1 MTGPRAV
8 SRGVP
13 SSASDHA
20 DGFDVQPAPR
30 APESAQ
36 AAKDDEGGSGYE
48 YVLPA
53 IRGVQ
58 AGQTFFVTM
67 VPLRVIAKLF
77 VFDGDE
83 LSPELRAQRSL
94 NKGRLPELVRYM
106 VDNPAGYTFSAL
118 TASIDGEVRFQAVGE
133 GPKHQLLGTLHVPMI
148 SRFVINDGQHRHAAI
163 KEAIQQ
169 LPALGS
175 EMIAVVFYLDHGL
188 ERCQQMFADL
198 NRHAVRPSKSIGVLY
213 DHRDTMASLSR
224 LLVLRHEAFRGFVEL
239 ESSSLAKA
247 SRKLFTL
254 SAIHGATRT
263 LLEGM
268 DNLDSDDALD
278 LAGRWWSVV
287 DASMP
292 DWQDVRAR
300 RLRSP
305 EIRADAIHT
314 HGITLAALGRVGNT
328 LLRQDRNP
336 EAWSETLQGLKTL
349 DWNRTNPL
357 WEGRAVVGGKVVKG
371 DTNVLLTTA
380 AIRRHLS
387 LPLPPEERRVDDAH
401 RKSSTKGRTTTARPA
416 RRKASKI

>member
-1 MTGPRAV
+1 MTRA
-8 SRGVP
+8 RE
-13 SSASDHA
+13 ASGTDTRSGR
-20 DGFDVQPAPR
+20 DR
-30 APESAQ
+30 AKGLDARTTQLTPETSLTMPG
-36 AAKDDEGGSGYE
+36 DSPDSGYE

-106 VDNPAGYTFSAL
+106 VDNPGGYTFSAL
-118 TASIDGEVRFQAVGE
+118 TASIDGDVRFEAVGD
-133 GPKHQLLGTLHVPMI
+133 GPKQQLLGELHIPMV

-188 ERCQQMFADL
+188 QRCQQMFADL

-213 DHRDTMASLSR
+213 DHRDTTASLSR
-224 LLVLRHEAFRGFVEL
+224 LLALRHEAFRGFVEL

-263 LLEGM
+263 LLDGM
-268 DNLDSDDALD
+268 NDLDGDQALD
-278 LAGRWWSVV
+278 LASRWWTVL

-300 RLRSP
+300 KLRSP
-305 EIRADAIHT
+305 EIRAEGINT
-314 HGITLAALGRVGNT
+314 HGITLAALGRLGNT
-328 LLRQDRNP
+328 LLREDRNP
-336 EAWSETLQGLKTL
+336 EAWSATLQGLKTL
-349 DWNRTNPL
+349 DWNRGNPL
-357 WEGRAVVGGKVVKG
+357 WEGRAVSGGKVVKG

-380 AIRRHLS
+380 AIRRHLK
-387 LPLPPEERRVDDAH
+387 LPLPPEEKRVDDAH
-401 RKSSTKGRTTTARPA
+401 TLKAKPLTMSTTPVARE
-416 RRKASKI
+416 KANTR

>member
-1 MTGPRAV
+1 MTR
-8 SRGVP
+8 SREASRPDGL
-13 SSASDHA
+13 SAPDLD
-20 DGFDVQPAPR
+20 DGLDVQPAPPAAR
-30 APESAQ
+30 TSQAAPEGSA
-36 AAKDDEGGSGYE
+36 DSGYE

-83 LSPELRAQRSL
+83 LPPELRAQRSL

-106 VDNPAGYTFSAL
+106 VDNPGGYTFSAL
-118 TASIDGEVRFQAVGE
+118 TASIDGDVRFEAVGT
-133 GPKHQLLGTLHVPMI
+133 GPKQQLLGELHVPMI

-224 LLVLRHEAFRGFVEL
+224 LLALRHEAFRGFVEL

-263 LLEGM
+263 LLDGM
-268 DNLDSDDALD
+268 NDIDGDEALD
-278 LAGRWWSVV
+278 LASRWWTVV

-305 EIRADAIHT
+305 EIRADGINT

-336 EAWSETLQGLKTL
+336 EAWTKTLQGLKTL
-349 DWNRTNPL
+349 DWNRSNPL
-357 WEGRAVVGGKVVKG
+357 WEGRAVSGGKVVKG

-380 AIRRHLS
+380 AIRRHLK
-387 LPLPPEERRVDDAH
+387 LPLPPEEERVDDAH
-401 RKSSTKGRTTTARPA
+401 TSTVKPRTPSKNLAA
-416 RRKASKI
+416 KEKASHT